1 MGTLSGRSREIVEML
16 ELRSLVTC
24 CVQESRFRGKSV
36 RIISGRA
43 AEYKLFWI
51 GDEMGLGIV
60 RIFEPKMCT

>member
-1 MGTLSGRSREIVEML
+1 MFASGL
-16 ELRSLVTC
+16 NVTC